1 MVKDRCE
8 WWLYE
13 FRCGLLGGMTMY
25 KLIYDDIVNSYCI
38 LRKSDGAII
47 PIGIGNRDYQQFVND
62 IYTNG
67 IGIVEGADY
76 VGVTT
81 YTDAR
86 VAEYPP
92 IVDQLDK
99 IYHSGIDAWKADIK
113 VIKDKYP
120 KTQVG
125 ITSVAPIPDWVNTA
139 LFEKQKEE
147 YIKATA
153 RLAQYELSTGVKG
166 VIGTEKVWDNEKN
179 SLVDRDVIGYVI
191 EPLPL
196 YVEGVGRNPLIIQD
210 EAERR
215 TAQRVIDNSPQS
227 VIDSI
232 NT

>member
-1 MVKDRCE
+1 MTIKYKIQTSQDGTDTIIK
-8 WWLYE
+8 LD
-13 FRCGLLGGMTMY
+13 GGW
-25 KLIYDDIVNSYCI
+25 S
-38 LRKSDGAII
+38 I
-47 PIGIGNRDYQQFVND
+47 PRASGNRHYQEFIEE

-81 YTDAR
+81 YTEAR
-86 VAEYPP
+86 KAEYPP

-125 ITSVAPIPDWVNTA
+125 ITSIAPLPDWINTE
-139 LFEKQKEE
+139 LFNRQKEE
-147 YIKATA
+147 YVKAKA
-153 RLAQYELSTGVKG
+153 RLEQYELSAGLKDESENY
-166 VIGTEKVWDNEKN
+166 I
-179 SLVDRDVIGYVI
+179 I
-191 EPLPL
+191 EPLPIW
-196 YVEGVGRNPLIIQD
+196 VDGERNPLVVQD
-210 EAERR
+210 ERERVE
-215 TAQRVIDNSPQS
+215 AQEVINKTPQA